1 MMKETTTPAN
11 RAMDAQPRLVA
22 LWPFFIV
29 GIVFGLT
36 LTKAEIVSWFRIQEM
51 FRFQAFHMYGVIGS
65 AIATAALSV
74 YLLQRFA
81 VRTLDGE
88 TVQVP
93 AMPIDGYRHVIGG
106 TIFGLGWALTGA
118 CPGPLFI
125 LVGAGMPVMMVAIV
139 SAVAGTWV
147 HGYLR
152 PKLPR

>member
-1 MMKETTTPAN
+1 MVTDTTAPAN
-11 RAMDAQPRLVA
+11 RAAAARPRAA
-22 LWPFFIV
+22 LWPFFVV
-29 GIVFGLT
+29 GLIFGLT

-51 FRFQAFHMYGVIGS
+51 FRFEAFHMYGVIGS

-74 YLLQRFA
+74 FLLQRFA
-81 VRTLDGE
+81 VRTLEGE
-88 TVQVP
+88 TIQVAALP
-93 AMPIDGYRHVIGG
+93 LDGYRHVIGG

-125 LVGAGMPVMMVAIV
+125 LVGAGMPVMLVAVV

-152 PKLPR
+152 PRLPR

>member
-1 MMKETTTPAN
+1 MVKGMTNHAV
-11 RAMDAQPRLVA
+11 DIQPRA
-22 LWPFFIV
+22 GLWPFFVV
-29 GIVFGLT
+29 GVIFGLT

-51 FRFQAFHMYGVIGS
+51 FRFHAFHMYGVIGS

-74 YLLQRFA
+74 FLLRRFA

-88 TVQVP
+88 TVQIQP
-93 AMPIDGYRHVIGG
+93 LPLDGYRHVIGG
-106 TIFGLGWALTGA
+106 AIFGLGWALTGA

-125 LVGAGMPVMMVAIV
+125 LVGAGMPVMTVAIV